1 MGGGRMG
8 GMYPDPRSQ
17 CPKRSRDSRR
27 GLAGGTPRPNALSR
41 FLLATQ
47 ERRWLPNEP
56 LRLAGMTSP
65 ERIKLQLHDVLG
77 RFARHGKRE
86 AARSSFRVSVQWAC
100 WVMRIIQGSVALR
113 ARGRENRVTLSS
125 KAKQKVVGT
134 ELTAGRVG
142 VCWWWPELSEMRLW
156 VRTSSPGQHNCC
168 ANATEQ
174 CRGAGRKPNEH
185 TADTADANPADGT
198 LFPPSPFHMATAAG
212 RALDT
217 PGSANAG

>member
-1 MGGGRMG
+1 MGAGHGWGSDAG

-27 GLAGGTPRPNALSR
+27 GLAGGTPHPNALSR

-65 ERIKLQLHDVLG
+65 ERIKLQLHDVPG
-77 RFARHGKRE
+77 RFARPGKRE
-86 AARSSFRVSVQWAC
+86 AARSSFRVPVQWAR

-113 ARGRENRVTLSS
+113 ARGRENGVTLSS

-156 VRTSSPGQHNCC
+156 VRAAQLLC
-168 ANATEQ
+168 E
-174 CRGAGRKPNEH
+174 R
-185 TADTADANPADGT
+185 DGT
-198 LFPPSPFHMATAAG
+198 MPGRRAKTKRAHVRHGRRQPPG
-212 RALDT
+212 RYLIPAKPLPHGDCSGT
-217 PGSANAG
+217 SARHTRIC